1 MSLGTLCSGIKTLTL
16 QSEGIRGG
24 GGGGGWKRYE
34 CFPLSNGK
42 LRDSNAA
49 TKRGDHRFLVT
60 SNANIYFALIY
71 GRTPLRRFFEQESN
85 RKARSLLVDNFFQ
98 SKLSLP
104 FNSQGTKDTAAA
116 SIRTAVKEEE
126 GESERA

>member
-1 MSLGTLCSGIKTLTL
+1 MKGVVVVGGRDTNVFPCLMESYATRMLQRNGGI
-16 QSEGIRGG
+16 EGH
-24 GGGGGWKRYE
+24 
-34 CFPLSNGK
+34 
-42 LRDSNAA
+42 
-49 TKRGDHRFLVT
+49 HRFLVT

-116 SIRTAVKEEE
+116 SVRTAVKEEE
-126 GESERA
+126 GESGRA